1 MTGERNDWNG
11 GTLPLQSPATSDSIR
26 FCFRSLRGR
35 RADGHLQHPPT
46 AAASRLA
53 FPLTTLRDG
62 PGAMLLV
69 RRPGRLNFRC
79 AVLIDNPDKVHS
91 LIANL
96 ESNLPLRAR
105 ITPRLAESLREK
117 SPGTVVPQECDVA
130 AVHYA
135 GDEGGILCA
144 LDFGDD
150 TMKEVHIVSITH
162 LAFHRGSP
170 YARDIEVYQRHRIKK
185 IRRLQFRG

>member
-1 MTGERNDWNG
+1 MVEVCGARFEAR
-11 GTLPLQSPATSDSIR
+11 LPAAVRLVTNATMPP
-26 FCFRSLRGR
+26 
-35 RADGHLQHPPT
+35 RAT
-46 AAASRLA
+46 E
-53 FPLTTLRDG
+53 
-62 PGAMLLV
+62 V
-69 RRPGRLNFRC
+69 RRC
-79 AVLIDNPDKVHS
+79 VLIDNPDKVHS

-150 TMKEVHIVSITH
+150 TMKKVHIVSITH

>member
-1 MTGERNDWNG
+1 M
-11 GTLPLQSPATSDSIR
+11 
-26 FCFRSLRGR
+26 LRC
-35 RADGHLQHPPT
+35 
-46 AAASRLA
+46 
-53 FPLTTLRDG
+53 
-62 PGAMLLV
+62 
-69 RRPGRLNFRC
+69 RPGRLKFGG

-150 TMKEVHIVSITH
+150 TMKKVHIVSITH

-170 YARDIEVYQRHRIKK
+170 YARDIEVYRRHRIKK

>member
-1 MTGERNDWNG
+1 M
-11 GTLPLQSPATSDSIR
+11 
-26 FCFRSLRGR
+26 
-35 RADGHLQHPPT
+35 
-46 AAASRLA
+46 
-53 FPLTTLRDG
+53 
-62 PGAMLLV
+62 
-69 RRPGRLNFRC
+69 
-79 AVLIDNPDKVHS
+79 
-91 LIANL
+91 
-96 ESNLPLRAR
+96 
-105 ITPRLAESLREK
+105 
-117 SPGTVVPQECDVA
+117 PQECDVA